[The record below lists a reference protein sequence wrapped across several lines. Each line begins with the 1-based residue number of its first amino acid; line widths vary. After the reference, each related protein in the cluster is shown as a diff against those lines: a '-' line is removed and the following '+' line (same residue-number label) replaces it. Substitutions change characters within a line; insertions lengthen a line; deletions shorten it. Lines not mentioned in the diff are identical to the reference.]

1 MKKGK
6 LNKFK
11 YKFYVP
17 LFIFP
22 VITVINNFLLYS
34 SNFGGFLDSI
44 NDDVRYTI
52 TSFLSILS
60 IGACCYI
67 FIYYQGLLERDNN
80 IKDLETTEAN
90 IFLDIDSLCARK
102 GNATK
107 VSNVA
112 KDENPVH
119 KSMESLVQELIGE
132 RLLTLSQYVTL
143 DTAGKILRLD
153 KTTLTNDGYQLI
165 LH

>member
-1 MKKGK
+1 MQKVGKKDRIQLANIYNTEGKAQMYAVLKEKYLIDNPSQVLTCMKKAS
-6 LNKFK
+6 
-11 YKFYVP
+11 Y
-17 LFIFP
+17 
-22 VITVINNFLLYS
+22 LLYDVE
-34 SNFGGFLDSI
+34 LD
-44 NDDVRYTI
+44 R
-52 TSFLSILS
+52 F
-60 IGACCYI
+60 
-67 FIYYQGLLERDNN
+67 N